1 MLFIKSNYFGLY
13 AQRSGPPRTLLGSGK
28 AAPRSFLMFNTN
40 VCLSVCLSVC
50 LYKFLRHHQT
60 IGQLFAGR

>member
-1 MLFIKSNYFGLY
+1 MLFIKSNCSGLY
-13 AQRSGPPRTLLGSGK
+13 AQRSGSPRTLLGSGK
-28 AAPRSFLMFNTN
+28 AAPRSFLMFNTI
-40 VCLSVCLSVC
+40 CLSVC

>member
-1 MLFIKSNYFGLY
+1 MVFIKSNCSGLY
-13 AQRSGPPRTLLGSGK
+13 AQRSGSPRTLLGSGK
-28 AAPRSFLMFNTN
+28 AAPRSFLMFNTI
-40 VCLSVCLSVC
+40 CLSVCLSVC